1 MSSSSST
8 QTLRQLDD
16 LIKDVASLTGMSQRQ
31 IKEQVTTLDVP
42 AFNFQGIVLVPSDVV
57 DPLIDR
63 WAADIKA
70 KLHQGVTV
78 AFLSSNG
85 AASVEVINQ
94 IAASTSKATSKA
106 APKSKKATKAEQNG
120 AAAVKVEAKPEPQPE
135 VKPVAKSEPKAEA
148 KPEPQPEVKSE
159 VKSAA
164 KPEPKVEAKPEPR
177 SEAKAESKVEAK
189 PEPKEAKPEPKAETK
204 PKASAPKTEA
214 KLSELKL
221 PKGFSQQVSNRYGP
235 TLDKLLP
242 EDFEDRLVYLKEI
255 TDESSLGTSY
265 LNRIATVIQRKYKG
279 RTARSTAYRGLLSK
293 AQDMLEN
300 LKAGDAIISQLGQ
313 ETA

>member
-16 LIKDVASLTGMSQRQ
+16 LIKDIASLTGLSQRQ
-31 IKEQVTTLDVP
+31 IKEQVKTLDIP
-42 AFNFQGIVLVPSDVV
+42 AFDFQGIVLVPSDVV

-63 WAADIKA
+63 WAANIKT
-70 KLHQGVTV
+70 KLHQGGTV
-78 AFLSSNG
+78 IAPNSNG
-85 AASVEVINQ
+85 SAALVEVAEQ
-94 IAASTSKATSKA
+94 VAEPVPKAVS
-106 APKSKKATKAEQNG
+106 KSKKKTAKAEQNG
-120 AAAVKVEAKPEPQPE
+120 AATAKPTDVKPAVKSEAKPEAKPE
-135 VKPVAKSEPKAEA
+135 VKPEAKPETKPAAKAEPKAE
-148 KPEPQPEVKSE
+148 
-159 VKSAA
+159 
-164 KPEPKVEAKPEPR
+164 PKT
-177 SEAKAESKVEAK
+177 KA
-189 PEPKEAKPEPKAETK
+189 P
-204 PKASAPKTEA
+204 APKTEP

-242 EDFEDRLVYLKEI
+242 EEFEDRLVYLKEI
-255 TDESSLGTSY
+255 ADESSLGTNY

-279 RTARSTAYRGLLSK
+279 RTARSTAYRGLLGK

-300 LKAGDAIISQLGQ
+300 LKAGDAIMNQLGQ

>member
-16 LIKDVASLTGMSQRQ
+16 LIKDIASLTGMSQRQ
-31 IKEQVTTLDVP
+31 VKEQVKTLDVP

-57 DPLIDR
+57 DPLVDR

-70 KLHQGVTV
+70 KLHQGGTV
-78 AFLSSNG
+78 AISSANG
-85 AASVEVINQ
+85 SVTPVEVTDTVAEPTPKAAS
-94 IAASTSKATSKA
+94 
-106 APKSKKATKAEQNG
+106 KSKKTAKAEQNG
-120 AAAVKVEAKPEPQPE
+120 AAAAKPAAKSAAKPEPQPE
-135 VKPVAKSEPKAEA
+135 AEA
-148 KPEPQPEVKSE
+148 NPEPQPE
-159 VKSAA
+159 A
-164 KPEPKVEAKPEPR
+164 KPEAEPEVKVESKPESKP
-177 SEAKAESKVEAK
+177 EAKT
-189 PEPKEAKPEPKAETK
+189 KA
-204 PKASAPKTEA
+204 PAPKTET

-255 TDESSLGTSY
+255 TDESSLGSNY

-279 RTARSTAYRGLLSK
+279 RTARSTAYRGLLGK

-300 LKAGDAIISQLGQ
+300 LKAGDAIMSQLEK